1 MLIKQERDRMIRHLI
16 AAFSVIT
23 TRFCLTAWVGGAA
36 LFVITSVAEQTS
48 PEFDSVIRDQLATIR
63 FPLYYLFGAVMLT
76 TAMAGGLVAIGTT
89 AGSLKRRL
97 RFVVL
102 FTLLSALCAMADYFW
117 IYRPLQTLIVPPGQ
131 TRTQQFI
138 TLHTRSRHANEVHIT
153 LALIA
158 AILANAP
165 VKTKTTERASVQQ

>member
-1 MLIKQERDRMIRHLI
+1 MIRHWI
-16 AAFSVIT
+16 AAVSVVA

-63 FPLYYLFGAVMLT
+63 FPLYYMFGAILLA
-76 TAMAGGLVAIGTT
+76 TALAGGLLAAGTT
-89 AGSLKRRL
+89 TGTRRRRF

-102 FTLLSALCAMADYFW
+102 FTLLSSLCATADYFW
-117 IYRPLQTLIVPPGQ
+117 IYKPLQSLIVPPGQ
-131 TRTQQFI
+131 TRSQQFI
-138 TLHTRSRHANEVHIT
+138 TLHTQSRHANEVHIA

-158 AILANAP
+158 AVLAMVP
-165 VKTKTTERASVQQ
+165 VETRTEQPVSLQ